1 MRGASNRGAW
11 HNYIIMR
18 RTQLIKHLNEQ
29 GAVLIRE
36 GKKHSIF
43 QRDERKTQVPR
54 HNEIVDELARK
65 ICRDL
70 GIPFVR

>member
-1 MRGASNRGAW
+1 
-11 HNYIIMR
+11 MR
-18 RTQLIKHLNEQ
+18 RTKLIKHLNEH

-36 GKKHSIF
+36 GKKHTIF
-43 QRDERKTQVPR
+43 QFGEHKTQVPR

-70 GIPFVR
+70 NIPFVR